1 MIKTGHWAGQYK
13 FDKEVHQ
20 KMTGF
25 DSTNFDIEITSVDNN
40 NFIGKVQDDLTTGGT
55 EGVGEIVGKISG
67 DKIAFVKQMP
77 ILTVMIDKN
86 GTRKTFN
93 KRHKKIYYSGTFSR
107 DKTTIKGK
115 WKFKFGFI
123 WVGLIPF
130 PVLPSYGTW
139 TMKFKD

>member
-20 KMTGF
+20 KMVGF

-40 NFIGKVQDDLTTGGT
+40 SFIGKVQDDLTTGGT

-67 DKIAFVKQMP
+67 DKVEFVKQMP
-77 ILTVMIDKN
+77 IMTLMVDKN
-86 GTRKTFN
+86 GTRKTLN
-93 KRHKKIYYSGTFSR
+93 KRHKKIYYSGIFSTDR
-107 DKTTIKGK
+107 KTISGEWTIKL
-115 WKFKFGFI
+115 GFI
-123 WVGLIPF
+123 WVGFIPV
-130 PVLPSYGTW
+130 PVLPMKGTW